1 MGYTKIWIHI
11 VWNTKCKIKLLSPE
25 FKKPILDHIQET
37 AQKKDIYIDSING
50 HEQHIHCLISMN
62 ATQSIDKIVQQLKG
76 ESSFWINREKLF
88 NEKFSWQHEYFAV
101 SVGESSVR
109 QVRRYIENQEEHH
122 KRKSFEEE
130 YQEFIK
136 AYNFSPLV
144 RG

>member
-1 MGYTKIWIHI
+1 
-11 VWNTKCKIKLLSPE
+11 
-25 FKKPILDHIQET
+25 
-37 AQKKDIYIDSING
+37 
-50 HEQHIHCLISMN
+50 MN

-88 NEKFSWQHEYFAV
+88 NGKFSWQHEYFAV

-122 KRKSFEEE
+122 KRKTFEEE